1 MTIQP
6 RDQLKSVKGTSYLRP
21 RILVRPNF
29 TNRVICNSTDCQV
42 TTFTEPFTAFSILP
56 RQYRTRTC
64 DPRLYADALT
74 NWANRREY
82 YYLPL
87 FSFVEKMRIELTT
100 DCLQSILACL
110 GTCFPINET
119 VFHSGFYWWFVPHHL
134 LRGHT
139 EQGPKQCTLSHLCL
153 FVWVA
158 TPMKSR
164 FLSSV
169 LIGLLSVSFE
179 REKGFEPS
187 TASLEGWN
195 STNWATPA
203 GCDELGTFVT
213 FFLRVWGDQ
222 SY

>member
-1 MTIQP
+1 MYYVVHFIVVGTGFEPVWQGWKPCILTP
-6 RDQLKSVKGTSYLRP
+6 RWTDQLKSVKDSSYLRP

-29 TNRVICNSTDCQV
+29 TNLLICNSSDCRV
-42 TTFTEPFTAFSILP
+42 TTYTEPFTTFSILP
-56 RQYRTRTC
+56 RQHRNRTC
-64 DPRLYADALT
+64 NLRLSSPAL
-74 NWANRREY
+74 WPIGANRRGY
-82 YYLPL
+82 YYLLL
-87 FSFVEKMRIELTT
+87 FSFVEKMRIELTS

-169 LIGLLSVSFE
+169 LIGLLLVSLL
-179 REKGFEPS
+179 K
-187 TASLEGWN
+187 
-195 STNWATPA
+195 
-203 GCDELGTFVT
+203 DK
-213 FFLRVWGDQ
+213 Q
-222 SY
+222 

>member
-1 MTIQP
+1 MNRPSVLFNKDMYFILIYIIFFKLFFWRSRRDSNPYLAPWQGGIVTIQP

-110 GTCFPINET
+110 GTCFPINE
-119 VFHSGFYWWFVPHHL
+119 
-134 LRGHT
+134 
-139 EQGPKQCTLSHLCL
+139 KN
-153 FVWVA
+153 
-158 TPMKSR
+158 K
-164 FLSSV
+164 SSV
-169 LIGLLSVSFE
+169 LTTGLDFTDGLFPITCYV
-179 REKGFEPS
+179 
-187 TASLEGWN
+187 
-195 STNWATPA
+195 AT
-203 GCDELGTFVT
+203 
-213 FFLRVWGDQ
+213 
-222 SY
+222 